1 MPDYATDPPP
11 PEKKP
16 VRSYSALRP
25 SKLIV
30 EIGAAALCL
39 LLVAVCGLLVVD
51 QIRNWTSEHYRLAQ
65 VERRDFYCA
74 RHFDDSKD
82 LPNNATDIQRAE
94 YEVQK
99 LLEDARMR
107 ALPTDS
113 LGKLSTFLLCAK
125 VSKVSLSTV
134 EITET
139 VGVGQVAALKTVENV
154 EELRGRLKGVK
165 AAVRRFPDT
174 IYQEQDRILVALR
187 VSVEKQVDPI
197 QVAEIDPGDNNRWLI
212 VAGADQSDEAA
223 LVEVNRLKA
232 LVAELPENLKAAA
245 LPPQIY
251 LIGSWRR
258 TAVPFDSQATARAAL
273 EALLPK
279 LPYGGYLRAE
289 AQWCAD
295 ATAGT
300 SVGPKID
307 STVVIKCGP

>member
-1 MPDYATDPPP
+1 MPDFATDPPP

-16 VRSYSALRP
+16 ARSYSALRP

-30 EIGAAALCL
+30 EIGAAAVCV

-74 RHFDDSKD
+74 RHFDDAKD
-82 LPNNATDIQRAE
+82 LPDNATDIQRAE

-99 LLEDARMR
+99 LLETARMR

-113 LGKLSTFLLCAK
+113 LGKLSNFLLCAK

-174 IYQEQDRILVALR
+174 IYQEQDRILLALR
-187 VSVEKQVDPI
+187 VSVEEQVDPV
-197 QVAEIDPGDNNRWLI
+197 QVADIDPGDSNRWLI

-223 LVEVNRLKA
+223 LAEVKRLKA
-232 LVAELPENLKAAA
+232 LVDELPDNLKTTK
-245 LPPQIY
+245 PSPQIY
-251 LIGSWRR
+251 RIRSWRR
-258 TAVPFDSQATARAAL
+258 TAVPFKSQATARAAL
-273 EALLPK
+273 EILLPK

-289 AQWCAD
+289 AQWCPD

-300 SVGPKID
+300 SIVTGNG
-307 STVVIKCGP
+307 STSVTKCGP